1 MIALTGLAE
10 LKEKRAVPV
19 ILEGAGTL
27 DPSGPE
33 SEERLQAIKEALRK
47 FGCSPSLITVLNN
60 PDIKFR
66 SKVVAINVIS
76 ELQCAEA
83 IPHLIAIMDGDL
95 REVRR
100 ASVLA
105 IAAIGGDKAL
115 QELRKRIEDRDGHV
129 RSAAITFLGRIG
141 DRKSF
146 PLILRHIDKEKY
158 PDVLEETIKALL
170 MIDEQALF
178 SHRGK
183 LSPATRVFI
192 ARYAASA
199 DILFTLSQDQ
209 DVSVRVTA
217 LSSLGRFPNDRTRTR
232 LIQALHDQ
240 NAESRKVA
248 VIALG
253 SQNCCYEDI
262 TQVLRDRDMWVR
274 LYAVKAL
281 GGPGSRKRP
290 HSSSPFCMTRRCP
303 SSLPRSKPWSG
314 WEGEMP
320 WPSARSRPI
329 LTKRC
334 GSAFPR
340 SRSAQNESG
349 VS

>member
-129 RSAAITFLGRIG
+129 RNAAITFLGRIG
-141 DRKSF
+141 DKKSF
-146 PLILRHIDKEKY
+146 PLILRHVDKENY

-178 SHRGK
+178 SHREK
-183 LSPATRVFI
+183 LSPSIRVLI

-199 DILFTLSQDQ
+199 DILLTLSQDQ
-209 DVSVRVTA
+209 DVSVRVAA
-217 LSSLGRFPNDRTRTR
+217 LSSLGRFPDERSRKR
-232 LIQALHDQ
+232 LIQALRDE
-240 NAESRKVA
+240 NAEARKVA

-253 SQNCCYEDI
+253 SQNCCYDDM
-262 TQVLRDRDMWVR
+262 THALRDTDMWVR

-281 GGPGSRKRP
+281 GESRKPEAAASVIPLLYDKEVPVVLATIETLVQLGRGDAVA
-290 HSSSPFCMTRRCP
+290 
-303 SSLPRSKPWSG
+303 L
-314 WEGEMP
+314 
-320 WPSARSRPI
+320 SA
-329 LTKRC
+329 L
-334 GSAFPR
+334 
-340 SRSAQNESG
+340 QNHPDEA
-349 VS
+349 VRERITLITERTE